1 MIKEIDWR
9 MQPMLK
15 EKALY
20 YYMTLGKCCADS
32 ILCAGNEEYG
42 LNIAPDDLCL
52 FTGFCG
58 GMACGD
64 ICGCLAGAIG
74 VLSKKYAGRENFKEI
89 CKNFVS
95 LFREEL
101 GCDSTLCAVL
111 EPKYKTPELRCS
123 ITVGLAADVL
133 SAYIAKL
140 DA

>member
-1 MIKEIDWR
+1 
-9 MQPMLK
+9 MLK

-42 LNIAPDDLCL
+42 LNIAPEDLCL

-89 CKNFVS
+89 CKNFVGI
-95 LFREEL
+95 FREAL
-101 GCDSTLCAVL
+101 GCDSTLCSVL
-111 EPKYKTPELRCS
+111 EPKYKTAELRCS
-123 ITVGLAADVL
+123 ITVGLAADAL